1 MFIFSWIKNLF
12 VKPEPE
18 PITVFEAVYANYGV
32 QIDEPPVDTA
42 VDTAVDMNT
51 NWPFPSQAVMAADK
65 TVKKVAKPKAVKA
78 VPAKK
83 VAKPKAVKAVPAKK
97 VAAKKAPKSK

>member
-12 VKPEPE
+12 VKPEPVS
-18 PITVFEAVYANYGV
+18 VFEAVYANYGV
-32 QIDEPPVDTA
+32 HIDEPPVDT
-42 VDTAVDMNT
+42 VVVDMNT
-51 NWPFPSQAVMAADK
+51 NWPFPSQADMAADK
-65 TVKKVAKPKAVKA
+65 SVAVKA

-97 VAAKKAPKSK
+97 VAAKKVPKSK

>member
-18 PITVFEAVYANYGV
+18 PITVFEAVYASYGV
-32 QIDEPPVDTA
+32 QIDKPPVDT
-42 VDTAVDMNT
+42 VVDMNT
-51 NWPFPSQAVMAADK
+51 NWPFSNQADMAADK
-65 TVKKVAKPKAVKA
+65 TVKKVAKPKA

>member
-18 PITVFEAVYANYGV
+18 PVSVFEAVYANYGV
-32 QIDEPPVDTA
+32 HIDEPPVDT
-42 VDTAVDMNT
+42 VVVDMNT
-51 NWPFPSQAVMAADK
+51 NWPFPSQADMAADK
-65 TVKKVAKPKAVKA
+65 SVKKVAKPKT

-97 VAAKKAPKSK
+97 VAAKKVPKSK

>member
-12 VKPEPE
+12 VKPEPA
-18 PITVFEAVYANYGV
+18 PVTVFEAVHANYGV
-32 QIDEPPVDTA
+32 HIDESPVDT
-42 VDTAVDMNT
+42 VVVDMNT
-51 NWPFPSQAVMAADK
+51 NWPFPSQADIAADK
-65 TVKKVAKPKAVKA
+65 TVKKVAKPKAVKS

-83 VAKPKAVKAVPAKK
+83 VAKPKAAKAVPAKK

>member
-18 PITVFEAVYANYGV
+18 PITVFEAVYASYGV
-32 QIDEPPVDTA
+32 QIDEPP

-51 NWPFPSQAVMAADK
+51 NWPFPSQADMAADK
-65 TVKKVAKPKAVKA
+65 TV
-78 VPAKK
+78 KK

>member
-18 PITVFEAVYANYGV
+18 PVSVFEAVYANYGV
-32 QIDEPPVDTA
+32 HIDEPPVDT
-42 VDTAVDMNT
+42 VVVDMNT
-51 NWPFPSQAVMAADK
+51 NWPFPSQADMAADK
-65 TVKKVAKPKAVKA
+65 SV
-78 VPAKK
+78 KK

-97 VAAKKAPKSK
+97 VAAKKVPKSK

>member
-18 PITVFEAVYANYGV
+18 PVSVFEAVYANYGV
-32 QIDEPPVDTA
+32 HIDEPPVDT
-42 VDTAVDMNT
+42 VVVDMNT
-51 NWPFPSQAVMAADK
+51 NWPFPSQADMAADK
-65 TVKKVAKPKAVKA
+65 SVAVKA

-97 VAAKKAPKSK
+97 VAAKKVPKSK